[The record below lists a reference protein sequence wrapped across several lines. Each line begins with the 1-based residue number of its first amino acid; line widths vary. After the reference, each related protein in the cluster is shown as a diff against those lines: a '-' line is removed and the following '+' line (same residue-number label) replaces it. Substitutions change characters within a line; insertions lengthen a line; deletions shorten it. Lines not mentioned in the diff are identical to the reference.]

1 MFGFS
6 GEHLLILAGVLLIFG
21 PRRLPELG
29 SSVGKAMRNFR
40 EGLNNPTTASTLE
53 ARETPQTALPRTA
66 EAASTTA
73 GVEKSAEHV
82 TEHAAAKV

>member
-53 ARETPQTALPRTA
+53 ARETPQTALPRTETVA
-66 EAASTTA
+66 TA